1 MRLRPNYIS
10 PLYVGPLSMLAV
22 LGILIPSATFPAW
35 KKFSRELPASSSVTI
50 PTNQAS
56 LACWV
61 SSAREV
67 SPGNRSNYKSTR
79 ERVGSKGLCG
89 RWRLHLMGS
98 WCPGLLIT
106 LWGSWVSTTQL
117 FFFKAS
123 HKPND
128 IGLSKYVSLSHSRTR
143 RSHKMKVNHL
153 PARTDI
159 FKCSF
164 FHVLLQYGT
173 AFLRR

>member
-1 MRLRPNYIS
+1 
-10 PLYVGPLSMLAV
+10 MLAV

-35 KKFSRELPASSSVTI
+35 KKFSRELSASSSVTI
-50 PTNQAS
+50 PENQAS

-67 SPGNRSNYKSTR
+67 SPVNRSNYKSTR

-143 RSHKMKVNHL
+143 RSHKMNL
-153 PARTDI
+153 ITSLRELI
-159 FKCSF
+159 FLNVPFSTYYSNMGQPSSGDSSYYMPSI
-164 FHVLLQYGT
+164 L
-173 AFLRR
+173 